1 MSTIFHFLSL
11 TFFLGLS
18 LVVIFGCSDKVE
30 DARIRVEV
38 IDPSLNNHV
47 KASVDGGV
55 IYISVEA
62 AASLKNLATNGNGFR
77 VVPLKDT
84 YLIYNGTNTEAFN
97 FFSGITYFRKNNFLV
112 NCIPIDSFP
121 VDSPK
126 MSDDPSTSPIVDS
139 PTSDDP
145 SISSSSSVV
154 GPPTSIECRF
164 IEKPLEGNEVDP
176 SITFISFNDR
186 ETASSVR
193 QSFNSIKATTTFME
207 NSFSS
212 YINNKYP
219 IVIF

>member
-18 LVVIFGCSDKVE
+18 LVVIFGCSDKTE
-30 DARIRVEV
+30 DARIRVEL

-62 AASLKNLATNGNGFR
+62 AASLKNLATSGNGFR

-112 NCIPIDSFP
+112 NCIPIDSL
-121 VDSPK
+121 K
-126 MSDDPSTSPIVDS
+126 MSDDPSTSPMVDS
-139 PTSDDP
+139 PTSDNP
-145 SISSSSSVV
+145 SASSTV
-154 GPPTSIECRF
+154 GPPISIECRF

-176 SITFISFNDR
+176 SITFISFNDI

-193 QSFNSIKATTTFME
+193 QSFNSIQATTTFME

-212 YINNKYP
+212 YLHNKYP